1 MERRGI
7 VVEANDNSVS
17 VLLHRH
23 SACSSCHGCSLGSS
37 ESKETIVKAVN
48 KASAKKGDYVSL
60 NISSEVITKAAITA
74 YGIPL
79 ILLIVFVAVGNFLN
93 LSDSSVLVAI
103 ALSLVGS
110 YFLNKK
116 VLEPRRRKD
125 SKYDVAATKIV
136 NSLEQ
141 EDCNEQVN

>member
-7 VVEANDNSVS
+7 VVEANGDIVS

-23 SACSSCHGCSLGSS
+23 SACSECHGCSLGGTSDS
-37 ESKETIVKAVN
+37 QETIIKAVN
-48 KASAKKGDYVSL
+48 KVSAKKGDFVAL
-60 NISSEVITKAAITA
+60 TISANVVTKAAITA

-79 ILLIVFVAVGNFLN
+79 LLLVLFVGVGYFLN
-93 LSDSSVLVAI
+93 LSDGAVLIAI

-110 YFLNKK
+110 YLLNIKI
-116 VLEPRRRKD
+116 LEPRREKN

-136 NSLEQ
+136 DELEQ
-141 EDCNEQVN
+141 EVCYE